1 MLRFATPPLVFLLFI
16 LIQQGSGL
24 CPDQCKCDEIKLK
37 SDCSEGKLEIVP
49 IFLNPRMKLLEAQLN
64 KIRHLEGALNV
75 YEDLEV
81 LDLSHNEFHS
91 IGQYQFVNQL
101 KLQQLNL
108 SNNFIASL
116 HSRSV
121 FPNL

>member
-1 MLRFATPPLVFLLFI
+1 MLRYATPTFVLLCSI

-24 CPDQCKCDEIKLK
+24 CPSQCKCDEIRLR
-37 SDCSEGKLEIVP
+37 SDCSESKLEIVP
-49 IFLNPRMKLLEAQLN
+49 IFLNPRMKFLEAQLN
-64 KIRHLEGALNV
+64 QIRHLEGALNV

-81 LDLSHNEFHS
+81 LDLSQNEFHS
-91 IGQYQFVNQL
+91 VGQYQFVSQL

-116 HSRSV
+116 HSR
-121 FPNL
+121 